1 MASAEHSNICQQL
14 KVGDLVKVLD
24 LLKCN
29 DYSETNYFN
38 LGLRLGLSVN
48 TIKTIEA
55 NHTDIG
61 RRLSECLTKWLEKAD
76 DVQKTKSGPTVY
88 SLVSV
93 LRETEQHAAAEGI
106 EKQYAVADGTE
117 KNPACKIFA
126 GFTSN
131 QSLLTAL
138 PKMVLLLQSEKL
150 IEEIM
155 CIKKE
160 EKILLNEISKAV
172 YIDSKK
178 LEVFATILL
187 QYSATIEIGSTIM
200 REFRKV
206 FYCDESCTDLAKK
219 DALSSSASK
228 FKSMHM
234 KFCSTFNKV
243 ELIIKEYPSLTQDKI
258 KTTLLNYSEDL
269 MPQLAQCQNIQA
281 ILELVRK
288 YCSLNDIEML
298 KFFVMELNIDEA
310 KVVIQEYS
318 DVIEEFSKTELSKCL
333 NEKFSDAT
341 PLQCERIAIV
351 FDQKTDACTLDN
363 VRILSANI
371 FHKLSSP
378 QNSRTIKLFLISDS
392 NNFFT
397 ITCSFPLILSEQLI
411 TAALNNIDVLKEN
424 KVKRLTIG
432 YCTVYEATETVD
444 TPTLSYEKQLLS
456 PSSGLSKQLMLSLSI
471 QLINCKDEELKNK
484 MHGVETM
491 KNEISRQ
498 KSDETGQLLHQ
509 KVTEKETDDESN
521 QAKNLLITESSQST
535 QEAFGTSFEPTVT
548 KVHLEHN
555 NEQPQKTSELYQ
567 EKTSPKDEKMKTKL
581 QEMEKKLVEKENET
595 KKLQKEVSL
604 LSLKVQSLSS
614 KVQKSDTER
623 LEFEDKIYG
632 FIEIHHPLLIKIVRT
647 EQYTRLKNIKKLG
660 YIYHNM
666 SKATCSRYDQS
677 IGMYYFAG
685 KFVKTLKKR
694 QPELNITDSDVLC
707 VQIAALCYNLG
718 HGPFSH
724 IFEDF
729 LKDSEIRASRSYWKG
744 LPANVMMFEHMIDVN
759 NLPFDEYLN
768 EQDIKFIKELMTG
781 INGPQAALRE
791 DKVFLY
797 EIVVNRMSGLDVN
810 RMDYTMRDAGVLGKR
825 IYFKWRKF
833 LNRICVKVCPDGKKH
848 ICANEDDLDTYNGF
862 FGDRHTLFR
871 ELYFERKNRIVAT
884 MVNRILKKCGEAKFI
899 RGPDGKRLSL
909 IDAIK
914 KMDTYSRLNDGILDV
929 INETVDDSEVEK
941 LIKFLRSSKL
951 FIPIGYVKNCQLE
964 RGSQQ
969 LKEEIAEKVEGL
981 EKDDIIV
988 DTEKSG
994 YEEAKDQFMYYVS
1007 SNGTV
1012 QKWIIEWQSPP
1023 AGTFP
1028 ARWGVFYTKHDK
1040 EMVAKIKNGIQKV
1053 VQENGGNVDIFK
1065 NETDVDLIPV
1075 EDPGSSD

>member
-548 KVHLEHN
+548 K
-555 NEQPQKTSELYQ
+555 
-567 EKTSPKDEKMKTKL
+567 
-581 QEMEKKLVEKENET
+581 
-595 KKLQKEVSL
+595 
-604 LSLKVQSLSS
+604 
-614 KVQKSDTER
+614 
-623 LEFEDKIYG
+623 
-632 FIEIHHPLLIKIVRT
+632 
-647 EQYTRLKNIKKLG
+647 
-660 YIYHNM
+660 
-666 SKATCSRYDQS
+666 
-677 IGMYYFAG
+677 
-685 KFVKTLKKR
+685 
-694 QPELNITDSDVLC
+694 
-707 VQIAALCYNLG
+707 
-718 HGPFSH
+718 
-724 IFEDF
+724 
-729 LKDSEIRASRSYWKG
+729 
-744 LPANVMMFEHMIDVN
+744 
-759 NLPFDEYLN
+759 
-768 EQDIKFIKELMTG
+768 
-781 INGPQAALRE
+781 ALRE